1 MALNNGMN
9 LSPIQLRRVD
19 AKAIGSDTQ
28 TIDQLFQREPEKMEA
43 IISGAVN
50 NRAISQGLANPL
62 DFITSG
68 LKNIEYIDGPEFRWD
83 VIASSDETFPI
94 SRAPLSPTQLGQG
107 GSTFDMFFSQQAL
120 SLKINIL

>member
-62 DFITSG
+62 DFIFI
-68 LKNIEYIDGPEFRWD
+68 LFCDFNFRLYIF
-83 VIASSDETFPI
+83 SSNF
-94 SRAPLSPTQLGQG
+94 
-107 GSTFDMFFSQQAL
+107 
-120 SLKINIL
+120 